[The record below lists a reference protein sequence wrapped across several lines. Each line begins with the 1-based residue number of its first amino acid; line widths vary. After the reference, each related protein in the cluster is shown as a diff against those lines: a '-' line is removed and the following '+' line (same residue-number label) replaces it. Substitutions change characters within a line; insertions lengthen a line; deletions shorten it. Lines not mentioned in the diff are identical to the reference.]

1 MRFQNPPNTYVEC
14 GKGAQPRRYSS
25 IFLLMAYSRA

>member
-1 MRFQNPPNTYVEC
+1 MKFPTPPNTSLEC

-25 IFLLMAYSRA
+25 IS